1 MIRNLLIIIASIF
14 LVAIFILFFYNDK
27 KIVNIKTTE
36 KQEIQKQE
44 NTLEKYEY
52 KNLKNRKPKNGEIIF
67 ENKLKDEEEFMS
79 YIFFFETDGKKV
91 SGLANIPKKCINKCP
106 VLILLRGYVDQTIY
120 TTGLGSERVGE
131 GFAKAG
137 YITLSPDFLGY
148 GESENPSIH
157 PLEERFQSYTTVLD
171 LIASIEDIN
180 ESLKALDEPNIS
192 ADESIIG
199 IWGHSNGGQIA
210 ISILEITGGEYPTV
224 LWAPVSKPFPYSI
237 LYFTDEFEDHG
248 KALRKLVADFESI
261 YDVEKFSPSN
271 FYNLIKAPIQIH
283 QGSLDDAVP
292 ERWSNE
298 LESDLKNENIDV
310 EYFTYKTENHNFN
323 LGSWNKVFEN
333 SLNFFNEQ
341 LEKNQ

>member
-1 MIRNLLIIIASIF
+1 MLRNILIIIVSII
-14 LVAIFILFFYNDK
+14 LAIIFILFFYNDK
-27 KIVNIKTTE
+27 KIENIKTTE

-44 NTLEKYEY
+44 KTLEKYEY
-52 KNLKNRKPKNGEIIF
+52 QNLKNRKPNNGEIIF
-67 ENKLKDEEEFMS
+67 ENILKDEKEFTS
-79 YIFFFETDGKKV
+79 YVFFFKTDGKKV

-120 TTGLGSERVGE
+120 TTGVGSERVGQ

-148 GESENPSIH
+148 GESENPSIDA
-157 PLEERFQSYTTVLD
+157 LEERFQSYTTTLD
-171 LIASIEDIN
+171 LLASIENIDT
-180 ESLKALDEPNIS
+180 SLKALEKLNIS
-192 ADESIIG
+192 ADKDKIG
-199 IWGHSNGGQIA
+199 IWGHSNGGQIT

-292 ERWSNE
+292 EKWSNE
-298 LESDLKNENIDV
+298 LESNLKNENIDV

-323 LGSWNKVFEN
+323 LGSWDKAFER
-333 SLNFFNEQ
+333 SLNFFNKQ
-341 LEKNQ
+341 LENSQ